1 MVKKVSF
8 FPTLTIDVFQYLA
21 LFFVELFFV
30 QYDFSVFFCNYR
42 NFSSTTEI
50 KVLFFLI
57 LVTYKRVVGFRYVKK
72 GCSPTEQ
79 RNGVPSG
86 DQSAVMVGNTPF

>member
-1 MVKKVSF
+1 MDIINNLNSNSY
-8 FPTLTIDVFQYLA
+8 VFHYLA

-50 KVLFFLI
+50 KVPFFLI
-57 LVTYKRVVGFRYVKK
+57 LVTYKRVVGF
-72 GCSPTEQ
+72 
-79 RNGVPSG
+79 SG